1 MHISLAGRLGSGK
14 STVAKILCGQYGF
27 EHIYTGEILR
37 SIAAERGL
45 SALELNQ
52 QMEADDTI
60 DRMIDDRTARISR
73 ERAEDKLLFD
83 SRMAWHFAEKSFK
96 VYLFVPTAVS
106 AKRIM
111 GDTTRGNVESYT
123 DIDDAIAKIEA
134 RMASESL
141 RYKEFYGVD
150 NQDLN
155 NYDLIINTTSISPE
169 QVVDIMMSEYDAYC
183 TSPSTYPTNKRVLMD
198 ELN

>member
-14 STVAKILCGQYGF
+14 STVAGILCKKYGF

-37 SIAAERGL
+37 SIAAERGI

-52 QMEADDTI
+52 LMESDDTI
-60 DRMIDDRTARISR
+60 DRMIDDRTAKISR
-73 ERAEDKLLFD
+73 ERADDKILFD

-96 VYLFVPTAVS
+96 VYLFVPTEVS

-111 GDTTRGNVESYT
+111 GDGTRGSVESYT
-123 DIDDAIAKIEA
+123 DIADAIAKIEA

-150 NQDLN
+150 NQDLG
-155 NYDLIINTTSISPE
+155 NYDLIINTTTISPE
-169 QVVDIMMSEYDAYC
+169 EVVSIMMSEYDVYC
-183 TSPSTYPTNKRVLMD
+183 ASPDSYERNKRIGM
-198 ELN
+198 ESAE

>member
-14 STVAKILCGQYGF
+14 STVAGILCKRYGF

-37 SIAAERGL
+37 SIAAERGI

-52 QMEADDTI
+52 LMESDDTI
-60 DRMIDDRTARISR
+60 DRMIDDRTTKISR
-73 ERAEDKLLFD
+73 ERADDKILFD

-96 VYLFVPTAVS
+96 VYLFVPTEVS

-111 GDTTRGNVESYT
+111 GDGTRGSVESYT
-123 DIDDAIAKIEA
+123 DIADAIAKIEA

-150 NQDLN
+150 NQDLG

-169 QVVDIMMSEYDAYC
+169 EVVSIMMSEYDAYC
-183 TSPSTYPTNKRVLMD
+183 ASPDSYERNKRIGM
-198 ELN
+198 ESAE